1 MPKTKARQKSSAPT
15 RKMWVQALASLVV
28 TLAAGALASYGGV
41 EVGGEVRSMLEVLAA
56 SGIAALLP
64 LVPSWLTPPAPR
76 DGVKD
81 YYSGRSL

>member
-1 MPKTKARQKSSAPT
+1 MSRTKPRQKSSKPT
-15 RKMWVQALASLVV
+15 RKMWVQALASLLV
-28 TLAAGALASYGGV
+28 TLAAGALASWQGI

-56 SGIAALLP
+56 SCIAALVP
-64 LVPSWLTPPAPR
+64 MAPSWLTPPSSD